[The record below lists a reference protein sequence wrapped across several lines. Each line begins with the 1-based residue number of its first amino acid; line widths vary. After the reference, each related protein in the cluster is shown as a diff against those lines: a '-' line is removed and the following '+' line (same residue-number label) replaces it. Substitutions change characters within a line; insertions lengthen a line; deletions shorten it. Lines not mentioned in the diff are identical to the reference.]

1 MINFSAF
8 DEPNRDRPNIM
19 WILSV
24 KMVIRFFKKIVV
36 LIEQRK
42 KEIKFKKRKNLLT
55 FTVCQSN
62 WMALHMHLTRKK
74 QPYVIQN
81 KCYWALS
88 DL

>member
-36 LIEQRK
+36 LINQRK
-42 KEIKFKKRKNLLT
+42 KE
-55 FTVCQSN
+55 
-62 WMALHMHLTRKK
+62 RKK
-74 QPYVIQN
+74 M
-81 KCYWALS
+81 
-88 DL
+88 